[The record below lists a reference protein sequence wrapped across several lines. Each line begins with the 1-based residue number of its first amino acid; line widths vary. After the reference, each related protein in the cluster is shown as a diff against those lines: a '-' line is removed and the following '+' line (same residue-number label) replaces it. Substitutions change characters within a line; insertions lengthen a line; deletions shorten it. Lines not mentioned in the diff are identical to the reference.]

1 MVSSFVVL
9 TFAVHGTVQARK
21 DNKRIADLAY
31 GVTIPSLIFIV
42 IMVLYGRRMDA
53 SMLIVVGLLLCCVG
67 LLLNR
72 GRPLAMASIMLAM
85 FFAIFVD
92 ETMGSRIITQERSF
106 FGCFEP
112 ASLTIPIIRGRRPC
126 AS

>member
-1 MVSSFVVL
+1 AVLLIWIAFHLDAYFTHVTFEGHPRAELDQPWAALLVVSSFVVL

-21 DNKRIADLAY
+21 DNKRIADFAY

-72 GRPLAMASIMLAM
+72 G
-85 FFAIFVD
+85 
-92 ETMGSRIITQERSF
+92 G
-106 FGCFEP
+106 
-112 ASLTIPIIRGRRPC
+112 
-126 AS
+126 